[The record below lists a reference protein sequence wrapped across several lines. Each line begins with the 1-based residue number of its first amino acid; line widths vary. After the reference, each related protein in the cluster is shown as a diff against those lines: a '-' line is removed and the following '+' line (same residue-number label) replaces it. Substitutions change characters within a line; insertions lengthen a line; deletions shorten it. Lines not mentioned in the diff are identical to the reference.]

1 MATLTASAAA
11 SGRSPRAVHAGVNSI
26 TVRYNSGATTIS
38 PSATTIFLAKIP
50 HGAVITEIVD
60 YHTSG
65 AATCPM
71 DIGIEVGSTN
81 SLSAF
86 ATAATQ
92 GAVTRAALGVPY
104 VVSCSNDA
112 VTQYGIVKGTVTPGT
127 ATASVKINLTVFYT
141 MDE

>member
-1 MATLTASAAA
+1 MATLTSTAAA
-11 SGRSPRAVHAGVNSI
+11 SGRSPRSVHAGVNSV
-26 TVRYNSGATTIS
+26 TVYYNSVATQIS

-50 HGAVITEIVD
+50 NKATITDIIS

-71 DIGIEVGSTN
+71 DIGIEVGATN
-81 SLSAF
+81 TLSAF

-104 VVSCSNDA
+104 LVSCSDDA

-127 ATASVKINLTVFYT
+127 ATASVKINITINYT
-141 MDE
+141 MDA